1 MLSRISLLLVLIA
14 VVLLLASALPWLNQQ
29 SPVSATVGMVDMAA
43 PSAADIAYGRQL
55 FQAKGCASC
64 HQHGAVAGSGQFSGG
79 PGGAAPVLTAYPGD
93 PAYLRAWLHDPK
105 ALKPATTMPNLGLSD
120 AEITALIAF
129 LKSAPPVSH

>member
-1 MLSRISLLLVLIA
+1 MVVRLSVALALVAFALLI
-14 VVLLLASALPWLNQQ
+14 
-29 SPVSATVGMVDMAA
+29 VSAVPWPGAA
-43 PSAADIAYGRQL
+43 TSGAGAPTAADIAYGRQL

-105 ALKPATTMPNLGLSD
+105 ALKPATTMPNLSLSD